1 MSDVVSNLW
10 GALDPLTAA
19 FLVDTLFAIALGYM
33 IGAEREM
40 RGKDAG
46 ISTHTFVIMG
56 AMLFT
61 FMSMTVDPAS
71 KSRIAAQIV
80 TGIG

>member
-40 RGKDAG
+40 RGKDAD
-46 ISTHTFVIMG
+46 SRHTSG
-56 AMLFT
+56 
-61 FMSMTVDPAS
+61 
-71 KSRIAAQIV
+71 
-80 TGIG
+80 